1 MSKAVAVILA
11 VCALAGVAAAADRK
25 LLQSNY
31 LGYRTRFNVEAPQA
45 SRWGAGFSTGAS
57 GPATYND
64 RVAFTGPSPPSA
76 AFGVNPTG
84 GFAEW
89 KDTARF
95 DATLPRYSAV
105 GRASQA
111 NTWAADLSAGTK
123 IIPDIQESAKIR
135 PSMPLTFPVFNFGGT
150 ALPTPTY
157 QTVINPPR
165 GVLGAPNPKPKGKD
179 GGAKD
184 GGAKEGGAKEG
195 GGDDA
200 KGGDDRR
207 RRLLNWGREEILTAR
222 APSTP
227 RFTGYINPPPA
238 VSDSSLAVVGDKVNL
253 DAAAKIP
260 GDLVKLRGATNVIL
274 GPQRPFPVG
283 GKGDWTTINL
293 SRGPSTVVSTTDAAI
308 NWGTGGALLNNGNPL
323 AITAT
328 DGVVVPNTNYYSG
341 FTFSPQL
348 GDRPDGFIEAKTRTN
363 VPLPGVGK

>member
-1 MSKAVAVILA
+1 MYKALAVILA
-11 VCALAGVAAAADRK
+11 ACALVGVASAADGNRK

-57 GPATYND
+57 GPATFND
-64 RVAFTGPSPPSA
+64 RLSFTSLSPPSA

-89 KDTARF
+89 KDTTRY

-111 NTWAADLSAGTK
+111 NTWAADLAAGTK
-123 IIPDIQESAKIR
+123 LIPDVTGSAKIR
-135 PSMPLTFPVFNFGGT
+135 PSIPLTFPVFNFGGGI
-150 ALPTPTY
+150 LPTPTS
-157 QTVINPPR
+157 QTVINPAM
-165 GVLGAPNPKPKGKD
+165 GVLGAPPKPKPKGKD
-179 GGAKD
+179 GDK
-184 GGAKEGGAKEG
+184 GGDDKEG
-195 GGDDA
+195 GGDD
-200 KGGDDRR
+200 KGDRR
-207 RRLLNWGREEILTAR
+207 RRLLNFGRDEILTAR

-238 VSDSSLAVVGDKVNL
+238 VSDSTLAVVGDKVNL
-253 DAAAKIP
+253 DASAKIP
-260 GDLVKLRGATNVIL
+260 GDLVRMRGNTNAIF

-293 SRGPSTVVSTTDAAI
+293 SRGPSTIVSTTDAAI

-328 DGVVVPNTNYYSG
+328 DGVLAPNTNFYSG